1 MRKIVCLL
9 GFILLGC
16 YSNATDRIITGTV
29 TDAADGSPMPGVT
42 VQVKNQKN
50 GVTTDVNGKYKVVSP
65 AGNAKLVFSFI
76 GYETKE
82 VKLGI
87 SDTINVALEP
97 STATL
102 DEVVVNGYGRVRKQ
116 AVTES
121 VEYEMATIM
130 SAAPADASMYNY
142 NTEDYSTIHENGFKR
157 TVSDPL
163 TTFSIDVDRAAY
175 SNVRRFLN
183 NGQRPP
189 KDAVRIEEMINYFDY
204 EPIRQAAEQ
213 PFAIKT
219 ELTASPWNKENQL
232 LHIMLQTSKLK
243 TDNLPPTNLV
253 FLIDV
258 SGSMDASNK
267 LGLLKSAFTL
277 LVNEM
282 RPTDRVA
289 IVTYAGA
296 AGLVLPSTS
305 GKNKEKIKAALE
317 QLSSGGSTAGG
328 EGIELAYKVAAEG
341 FINDGNNR
349 IILATDGDFNVGVS
363 SDAGLERLIERKRES
378 GIFLS
383 VLGFGMGNY
392 KDNKME
398 TLADKGNGNYAYID
412 NMMEAKKVLVNEFGS
427 TLFTVAKDVKIQ
439 MEFNPK
445 YVQAYRLIGYE
456 NRMLNN
462 EDFDNDK
469 KDAGEIGSGHTVTA
483 LYELVPAG
491 VKSNYLTASE
501 LKYQETKPVAANS
514 NELLTLKVRYK
525 EPTGSVSKKLE
536 IPVRYAPVS
545 ISASSVNLR
554 FAAAVA
560 TFGMLLRDSEY
571 KGHAT
576 YQQAVELA
584 ANAKGVDKEGYR
596 SEFISLVKLAEKIE

>member
-9 GFILLGC
+9 GFILIGC
-16 YSNATDRIITGTV
+16 YSNAATRFITGIV
-29 TDAADGSPMPGVT
+29 TDADDGSPIPGVT
-42 VQVKNQKN
+42 VLIKNQKT
-50 GVTTDVNGKYKVVSP
+50 GVTTDTNGKYKIESP
-65 AGNAKLVFSFI
+65 ASNVMLIFSSI

-82 VKLGI
+82 VKLGN
-87 SDTINVALEP
+87 SDTINVQLRADNLALE
-97 STATL
+97 
-102 DEVVVNGYGRVRKQ
+102 EVVVISHSKVRNKLFNR
-116 AVTES
+116 S
-121 VEYEMATIM
+121 SDYEMAPAMM
-130 SAAPADASMYNY
+130 SAPAHLQKENY

-183 NGQRPP
+183 DGQRPP
-189 KDAVRIEEMINYFDY
+189 KDAVRIEEMINYFEY
-204 EPIRQAAEQ
+204 ETIEQTANQ

-232 LHIMLQTSKLK
+232 LHVMMQTPKLK
-243 TDNLPPTNLV
+243 IDNLPPTNLV

-258 SGSMDASNK
+258 SGSMGAANK

-305 GKNKEKIKAALE
+305 GKEKEKIKAALE
-317 QLSSGGSTAGG
+317 RLSSGGSTAGG
-328 EGIELAYKVAAEG
+328 EGIELAYKVAAEN
-341 FINDGNNR
+341 FIEDGNNR

-363 SDAGLERLIERKRES
+363 SDAGLERLIEKKRET

-383 VLGFGMGNY
+383 TLGFGMGNY

-412 NMMEAKKVLVNEFGS
+412 NMMEAKKVLVNEFGG

-439 MEFNPK
+439 IEFNPK

-456 NRMLNN
+456 NRLLNN

-483 LYELVPAG
+483 LYELIPAG
-491 VKSNYLTASE
+491 VNSNYLSATE
-501 LKYQETKPVAANS
+501 LKYQETKPVNS
-514 NELLTLKVRYK
+514 NTKELLTLKVRYK
-525 EPTGSVSKKLE
+525 EPTGSASKKIE
-536 IPVRYAPVS
+536 IPVRYALS
-545 ISASSVNLR
+545 ELAESSENVR

-571 KGHAT
+571 KGNAT
-576 YQQAVELA
+576 FQQVIKLA
-584 ANAKGVDKEGYR
+584 ENAKGVDKEGYR
-596 SEFISLVKLAEKIE
+596 AEFISLVKLAEKIE

>member
-9 GFILLGC
+9 TFILFGC
-16 YSNATDRIITGTV
+16 YSNAADRIITGTV
-29 TDAADGSPMPGVT
+29 TDADDGSPVPGVT
-42 VQVKNQKN
+42 VYVKNLKIKAL
-50 GVTTDVNGKYKVVSP
+50 TDSVGSYKITCP
-65 AGNAKLVFSFI
+65 AGYSTIGFGLI
-76 GYETKE
+76 GYISQE
-82 VKLGI
+82 VKLKK
-87 SDTINVALEP
+87 SDVLNVELVPDHEGLNEIITTG
-97 STATL
+97 SI
-102 DEVVVNGYGRVRKQ
+102 VRK
-116 AVTES
+116 
-121 VEYEMATIM
+121 
-130 SAAPADASMYNY
+130 SAAMNYERAPMMTSAPAHARMENY
-142 NTEDYSTIHENGFKR
+142 NTEDYSTIHENGFKL
-157 TVSDPL
+157 TSSDPL

-183 NGQRPP
+183 TGQRPP

-204 EPIRQAAEQ
+204 EKIEQVANQ

-232 LHIMLQTSKLK
+232 LHVMLQTPKLK
-243 TDNLPPTNLV
+243 TGNLPATNLV

-258 SGSMDASNK
+258 SGSMGAANK

-282 RPTDRVA
+282 RPADRVA

-296 AGLVLPSTS
+296 AGLALPSTS
-305 GKNKEKIKAALE
+305 GEEKEKIKAALE
-317 QLSSGGSTAGG
+317 KLSSGGSTAGG
-328 EGIELAYKVAAEG
+328 QGIELAYKIAAEN
-341 FINDGNNR
+341 FIKNGNNR
-349 IILATDGDFNVGVS
+349 IILATDGDFNVGIS
-363 SDAGLERLIERKRES
+363 SDAGLERLIEQKRET

-383 VLGFGMGNY
+383 TLGFGMGNY

-456 NRMLNN
+456 NRLLNN

-491 VKSNYLTASE
+491 VKSSSLTASN

-514 NELLTLKVRYK
+514 KELLTLKVRYK
-525 EPTGSVSKKLE
+525 EPTGSVSEKLE
-536 IPVRYAPVS
+536 IPVKYAPVVLEK
-545 ISASSVNLR
+545 SSENLR

-571 KGHAT
+571 KGNAT
-576 YQQAVELA
+576 YQQVVKLA
-584 ANAKGVDKEGYR
+584 EAAKGVDKEGYR
-596 SEFISLVKLAEKIE
+596 AEFISLVKLAEKIE